1 MHAREETLIA
11 CGCQVTSAGARTKP
25 CVNACTRTRDLSSSA
40 KEQND
45 ASEDNTR
52 ERGSKKQLPWD
63 QTARPNQGPEAE
75 VRAKESAAH
84 GYIYTHECDVQNWG
98 QQRQDFGLHMRHP
111 VLCTFP
117 SHLSLSARKTRR
129 WA

>member
-1 MHAREETLIA
+1 MHAREEALIA

-52 ERGSKKQLPWD
+52 ERGSKKNYRG
-63 QTARPNQGPEAE
+63 TRRRGRTRARRLRCARKSRQPTD
-75 VRAKESAAH
+75 
-84 GYIYTHECDVQNWG
+84 IYTHTNAMYRIGVSND
-98 QQRQDFGLHMRHP
+98 RILDY
-111 VLCTFP
+111 T
-117 SHLSLSARKTRR
+117 
-129 WA
+129 